1 MQQQYEGLIEEN
13 TQLKKAIIS
22 SKAVISRK
30 INEYETLQAI
40 NEELKS
46 NLDKMRLE
54 NQDLLQKYRIAL
66 HDKKQTEQQFDNATK
81 NWKLLIEQK
90 QREIEEIQSRLT
102 PAFDQDMMRI
112 KLLNE
117 LDLPHRQQLE
127 QKQLEI
133 EKLNEIIY
141 QLKRKIDLEIS
152 RVETIQIDKDKEMK
166 LLSEKHKLD
175 LADLQHQISDL
186 TRQVE
191 DNKDR
196 DTIRRLRKDLEEYK
210 LKFSATDTENEE
222 LRNERDKIREE
233 KNDIMIKFARQL
245 DSERNDKRQFKSDF
259 DKLQVRTRF
268 LEDEFRKEKQRR
280 EQVATDFEILKT
292 EKDQLLTDLRKKDDT
307 IHYLQR
313 KITDME
319 EEQVEQEQKVQ
330 DKLTRLYQ
338 DEHDKYLQERNKAV
352 TLQKDVD
359 NLKKRFSDLQDDYK
373 VLRDRYQKENI
384 ENKDSIRVQNEEI
397 EKLKKTVSQQTKE
410 IGDLERSNKNKEE
423 QLHDIENENETIKR
437 RNRELQHRI
446 QLIEV
451 NPIPTPVQ
459 TQPIMNQSQIP
470 TVTQVPQF
478 VQQEQFETTKPIKQ
492 STPVQSENDPQN
504 QQQMQA
510 QKQSLQQITEEN
522 RSLIS
527 KNKKLNKK
535 LKIANEK
542 ILELSMKNTI
552 LEKSLQRKHSQPPAQ
567 DIDRSN
573 FGLHAHSQSP
583 FKQDSFQQ
591 QGNETVQQRQQQQ
604 QMIHTDTR
612 LDRYDKQD
620 KQDRQERQT
629 RQDRFAQQSQEKY
642 RPRGQSGVDA
652 RGAQGHP
659 TEIRD
664 DELLSKVMMLTD
676 ASGQNIYW

>member
-1 MQQQYEGLIEEN
+1 MQQYEGLIEEN

-22 SKAVISRK
+22 SKAVIGRK

-40 NEELKS
+40 NDELKQ

-54 NQDLLQKYRIAL
+54 NQDLLQKYKIAM

-141 QLKRKIDLEIS
+141 QLKRKIDLELS
-152 RVETIQIDKDKEMK
+152 RVETIQVDKDKEMK

-175 LADLQHQISDL
+175 MADLQHQISDL

-210 LKFSATDTENEE
+210 LKFNATDTENEE

-245 DSERNDKRQFKSDF
+245 DTERNDKRQFKSDF

-280 EQVATDFEILKT
+280 EQIATDFEILKT

-319 EEQVEQEQKVQ
+319 EEQLEQEQKVQ

-352 TLQKDVD
+352 TLQKDLD

-384 ENKDSIRVQNEEI
+384 DNKDSTRIQNEEI
-397 EKLKKTVSQQTKE
+397 EKLKKTLSQQTKE

-423 QLHDIENENETIKR
+423 QIHDLENENETVKR

-451 NPIPTPVQ
+451 NPIPNPIQ
-459 TQPIMNQSQIP
+459 TQPIMSQSQVP
-470 TVTQVPQF
+470 TLSQVPQF
-478 VQQEQFETTKPIKQ
+478 AQQIQEQYDTTKPIKQ
-492 STPVQSENDPQN
+492 QTPLQSENDPQN

-510 QKQSLQQITEEN
+510 QKQSLQQISEEN
-522 RSLIS
+522 RTLIS

-552 LEKSLQRKHSQPPAQ
+552 LEKQIQRQHSQTPIQ
-567 DIDRSN
+567 DFDRSN

-583 FKQDSFQQ
+583 FRQEAYQQLSNQTVEQRPQQ
-591 QGNETVQQRQQQQ
+591 QT
-604 QMIHTDTR
+604 IHTDTR

-620 KQDRQERQT
+620 KQERQT
-629 RQDRFAQQSQEKY
+629 RQDRFTQQSQDKY

-652 RGAQGHP
+652 RGVQGHP
-659 TEIRD
+659 IDIKD
-664 DELLSKVMMLTD
+664 DELLNKVMMLTD
-676 ASGQNIYW
+676 ASGQNKYW

>member
-1 MQQQYEGLIEEN
+1 MSQQQYEGLIEEN

-22 SKAVISRK
+22 SKAVIGRK

-40 NEELKS
+40 NEELKQ
-46 NLDKMRLE
+46 NLDKMRME

-133 EKLNEIIY
+133 EKLNETIY

-152 RVETIQIDKDKEMK
+152 RVETIQVDKEKEMK

-186 TRQVE
+186 TKQVE

-196 DTIRRLRKDLEEYK
+196 DTIRKLRKDLEEYK
-210 LKFSATDTENEE
+210 LKFCATDTENEE

-319 EEQVEQEQKVQ
+319 EEQLEQEQKVQ

-373 VLRDRYQKENI
+373 VLRDRYQKEST
-384 ENKDSIRVQNEEI
+384 ENKDSNRIQNEEI
-397 EKLKKTVSQQTKE
+397 EKLKKTLSQQSKE
-410 IGDLERSNKNKEE
+410 IGELERSNKNKEE

-451 NPIPTPVQ
+451 NPLPNPIQ
-459 TQPIMNQSQIP
+459 TQPIMSQSQVP
-470 TVTQVPQF
+470 TLSQVPQF
-478 VQQEQFETTKPIKQ
+478 GQQIQEQYDTTKPNKQ
-492 STPVQSENDPQN
+492 QITVQSENDPQN

-522 RSLIS
+522 RSLIT

-552 LEKSLQRKHSQPPAQ
+552 LEKQVSRQHSQTPIQ
-567 DIDRSN
+567 DFNRSSL
-573 FGLHAHSQSP
+573 GAHAHSQSP
-583 FKQDSFQQ
+583 FRQEVYQQ
-591 QGNETVQQRQQQQ
+591 LGNETIEQRTQQQAV
-604 QMIHTDTR
+604 HTDTR
-612 LDRYDKQD
+612 LDRYDKQ
-620 KQDRQERQT
+620 ERQT
-629 RQDRFAQQSQEKY
+629 RQDRFAQKSQDKH
-642 RPRGQSGVDA
+642 RPRGQSGIDA
-652 RGAQGHP
+652 RGVQGHP
-659 TEIRD
+659 IEIKD
-664 DELLSKVMMLTD
+664 DELLNKVMMLTD
-676 ASGQNIYW
+676 ASGQNKYW

>member
-1 MQQQYEGLIEEN
+1 MQQYEGLIEEN

-22 SKAVISRK
+22 SKAVITRK

-40 NEELKS
+40 NDELKQ

-54 NQDLLQKYRIAL
+54 NQDLLQKYKISI

-133 EKLNEIIY
+133 EKLNETIY
-141 QLKRKIDLEIS
+141 QLKRKIDLELS
-152 RVETIQIDKDKEMK
+152 RVETIQIDKDKEIK
-166 LLSEKHKLD
+166 LLLEKHKLD
-175 LADLQHQISDL
+175 MADLQHQITDL

-210 LKFSATDTENEE
+210 LKFNITDTENEE
-222 LRNERDKIREE
+222 LKNERDKIREE

-245 DSERNDKRQFKSDF
+245 DTERNDKRQFKSDF

-280 EQVATDFEILKT
+280 EQVSTDIEILKT

-319 EEQVEQEQKVQ
+319 EEQQEQEQKVQ

-338 DEHDKYLQERNKAV
+338 DEHDKFLQERNKAV

-384 ENKDSIRVQNEEI
+384 DNKDSIRIQNEEI
-397 EKLKKTVSQQTKE
+397 EKLKKTLSQQTKE

-423 QLHDIENENETIKR
+423 QIHDLENENETIKR

-451 NPIPTPVQ
+451 NPIPTSIQ
-459 TQPIMNQSQIP
+459 TQPIINQSQLP

-478 VQQEQFETTKPIKQ
+478 VQQNQEQYDTTKPLKQ
-492 STPVQSENDPQN
+492 LNSVQSENDPQN
-504 QQQMQA
+504 QQQVQA

-552 LEKSLQRKHSQPPAQ
+552 LEKQVQRKLSQPPIQ

-583 FKQDSFQQ
+583 FKQDSYQQ
-591 QGNETVQQRQQQQ
+591 LETETHQQRQQQQ
-604 QMIHTDTR
+604 TIHTDTR
-612 LDRYDKQD
+612 LDRFDKQD
-620 KQDRQERQT
+620 KLNK
-629 RQDRFAQQSQEKY
+629 QDRFVQQSQEKY
-642 RPRGQSGVDA
+642 RPRGQSGIDV
-652 RGAQGHP
+652 RRTQGNP
-659 TEIRD
+659 IDIRD
-664 DELLSKVMMLTD
+664 DELLNKVMMLTD
-676 ASGQNIYW
+676 ASGQNKQFW